1 MQSTLKKQLHSV
13 EWKMHSVGCTLHY
26 GSLVLATRHIFSS
39 KIASKMGE
47 KVAILRRFF
56 LEWNPIPNV
65 YRSCRPTPSH
75 ATCLPDTHK
84 LHLSCAG
91 HCTHVVTQHTHL
103 SKNLGLFSCS
113 KIFFFCT
120 PCFVSSAFCISNKLA
135 GRSTLGFPPAVSEH
149 I

>member
-13 EWKMHSVGCTLHY
+13 EWKVHSVGCTLHC
-26 GSLVLATRHIFSS
+26 GSLVLATGHIFSS
-39 KIASKMGE
+39 KIASKIGGE
-47 KVAILRRFF
+47 GCHSSVIF

-84 LHLSCAG
+84 LHLPCAG

-103 SKNLGLFSCS
+103 SKTWVCFPVPRFFLLQSLFCLRR
-113 KIFFFCT
+113 ILYF
-120 PCFVSSAFCISNKLA
+120 
-135 GRSTLGFPPAVSEH
+135 
-149 I
+149 